1 MTSTGCSRR
10 CGPRACGWTRKCRTR
25 STGSSAGSWIPRAIE
40 SSCGSRRQDNEERA
54 MSPKKAPKKAER
66 FTAEERAAMK
76 ERVKEMKGG
85 VEGEAA
91 VLAKIAT
98 MREPD
103 RAMAK
108 RVHAIVM
115 AAAPGL
121 TPRLWYGMPAYE
133 KDDKGG
139 WVFQDANKFKA
150 SSGAVGLSERAK
162 RDAGRM
168 WPTAFALR
176 ELNASVEAAITALV
190 RRAV

>member
-1 MTSTGCSRR
+1 MTCPACSRR
-10 CGPRACGWTRKCRTR
+10 CGRRACGSTRRSRTR
-25 STGSSAGSWIPRAIE
+25 STGSSAGSWTPRAIE
-40 SSCGSRRQDNEERA
+40 SSCGSHRRDNEGRA
-54 MSPKKAPKKAER
+54 MSPKEETKKAEG

-121 TPRLWYGMPAYE
+121 SPRLWYGMPAYE
-133 KDDKGG
+133 KDDK
-139 WVFQDANKFKA
+139 VVCFFQDANKFKA
-150 SSGAVGLSERAK
+150 RSE
-162 RDAGRM
+162 
-168 WPTAFALR
+168 
-176 ELNASVEAAITALV
+176 E
-190 RRAV
+190 

>member
-1 MTSTGCSRR
+1 
-10 CGPRACGWTRKCRTR
+10 
-25 STGSSAGSWIPRAIE
+25 
-40 SSCGSRRQDNEERA
+40 
-54 MSPKKAPKKAER
+54 MSPKKAPKKAR

-85 VEGEAA
+85 GEGEAA

-115 AAAPGL
+115 AAAPAL
-121 TPRLWYGMPAYE
+121 APRLWYGMPAYE
-133 KDDKGG
+133 KDDK
-139 WVFQDANKFKA
+139 VVCFFQDANKFKA
-150 SSGAVGLSERAK
+150 RYATLGFSDKAK
-162 RDAGRM
+162 LDDGPM

>member
-10 CGPRACGWTRKCRTR
+10 CEPRACGGMIKCRTR
-25 STGSSAGSWIPRAIE
+25 STGSSAGSWTPRAIE
-40 SSCGSRRQDNEERA
+40 SSCGSHRRDNEGRA

-66 FTAEERAAMK
+66 VTAEENAAMK

-108 RVHAIVM
+108 RVHAIVKI
-115 AAAPGL
+115 G
-121 TPRLWYGMPAYE
+121 R
-133 KDDKGG
+133 
-139 WVFQDANKFKA
+139 A
-150 SSGAVGLSERAK
+150 SCRER
-162 RDAGRM
+162 
-168 WPTAFALR
+168 
-176 ELNASVEAAITALV
+176 V
-190 RRAV
+190 

>member
-10 CGPRACGWTRKCRTR
+10 CEPRACGWMIKCRTR
-25 STGSSAGSWIPRAIE
+25 STGSSAGSWTPRAIE
-40 SSCGSRRQDNEERA
+40 SSCGSHRRDNEGRA

-115 AAAPGL
+115 AAAPDRKSPCLHPHPGH
-121 TPRLWYGMPAYE
+121 
-133 KDDKGG
+133 
-139 WVFQDANKFKA
+139 
-150 SSGAVGLSERAK
+150 
-162 RDAGRM
+162 
-168 WPTAFALR
+168 
-176 ELNASVEAAITALV
+176 
-190 RRAV
+190 